1 MKQALAVVFVLI
13 IAGCASTA
21 GNVARESTVVG
32 AQAPDFTLRDTDG
45 RQVHLSDYAGK
56 VVLVDFWA
64 TWCVPCKE
72 MMPMLHQ
79 LYANRKELG
88 LDEMLSVSID
98 AKRKDF
104 DSFVKKQPFANP
116 AIYDDKKTFNAWH
129 VLALPSIFLVKD
141 GTVVRQW
148 NAQVDR
154 GTLEKALAEAKR

>member
-1 MKQALAVVFVLI
+1 M
-13 IAGCASTA
+13 
-21 GNVARESTVVG
+21 
-32 AQAPDFTLRDTDG
+32 G
-45 RQVHLSDYAGK
+45 RKWNAEAFRGK
-56 VVLVDFWA
+56 TVLVDFWA
-64 TWCVPCKE
+64 TWCEPCKE